1 MLSDNQ
7 VNEIIINVENVPSG
21 VQNHL
26 PSNPN
31 VPAKSVVNSCFGT
44 VSSISDIDVT
54 DSQVFS
60 HRNDR
65 KAKQLLRFSPLNESF
80 SHTHH
85 SPDSVDMDTPCTS
98 HENIQGSK
106 LLGQMSKDSLPV
118 IPRDF
123 LFQDSK

>member
-1 MLSDNQ
+1 MLSDDQ

-21 VQNHL
+21 LQTHL
-26 PSNPN
+26 SSSLN
-31 VPAKSVVNSCFGT
+31 VPAKSAVNSRFGM

-54 DSQVFS
+54 DPQVFS
-60 HRNDR
+60 RRNDR
-65 KAKQLLRFSPLNESF
+65 KAKQLLRFSPWNESF
-80 SHTHH
+80 SQTHR

-106 LLGQMSKDSLPV
+106 SLGQMSKDSLPV

-123 LFQDSK
+123 

>member
-1 MLSDNQ
+1 MLSDDQ

-21 VQNHL
+21 VQTHL
-26 PSNPN
+26 SSNLN
-31 VPAKSVVNSCFGT
+31 VPAKSVVNSRFGM

-54 DSQVFS
+54 DPQVFS
-60 HRNDR
+60 RRNDR
-65 KAKQLLRFSPLNESF
+65 KAKQLLRFSPWNESF
-80 SHTHH
+80 SQTHY

-106 LLGQMSKDSLPV
+106 SLGQMSKDSLPV

-123 LFQDSK
+123 KF